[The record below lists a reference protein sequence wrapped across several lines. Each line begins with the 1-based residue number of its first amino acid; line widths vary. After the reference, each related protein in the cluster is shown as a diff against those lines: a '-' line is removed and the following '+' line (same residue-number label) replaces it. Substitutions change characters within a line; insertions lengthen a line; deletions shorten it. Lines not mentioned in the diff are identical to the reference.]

1 MTRGADRGA
10 GAGGPEAAARHRAG
24 FTLIE
29 LMVAITIG
37 ALMMMIA
44 IPALRAA
51 TKPPLVRATN
61 DFLEACREA
70 RSRAILTGRAMQ
82 VVVFADE
89 QATGIRVE
97 PSTMREAGGPL
108 PSDAR
113 PSREDGKP
121 LFHAELPDDVAFRRL
136 MINGRDA
143 VAGVDDAAA
152 IRFYPN
158 GTCDALDAELQW
170 QRREVRHIT
179 SELIT
184 GYLTVEDIR

>member
-1 MTRGADRGA
+1 MTRCADRGA
-10 GAGGPEAAARHRAG
+10 AAGGPEAAARHRAG

-29 LMVAITIG
+29 LMVAITLG

-51 TKPPLVRATN
+51 TKPPLVRVTN

-89 QATGIRVE
+89 QATGVRVE

-113 PSREDGKP
+113 PGREDGKP

-170 QRREVRHIT
+170 QRREVRRIT